1 MLPSCLGIILF
12 VLTLNKVCY
21 KSKVHCLFVWEEKL
35 LIKFLLDKWQTVRTW
50 GTFETN
56 QQWIRT
62 YPCSRKKLVKNEKPA
77 DHEVLDVLS
86 CSLVTSELLRVNSR
100 KMCRQGTCHL
110 IKNPLIWFIGVK
122 VIEKGL
128 EIRRVESHP
137 NTHTHTHAHTNTQH
151 VHTYMNCFIWWCT
164 HNYSLMLCFSVTHTD
179 TQNPFSLFL
188 RTIAVQRGETARGKA
203 FILAE

>member
-21 KSKVHCLFVWEEKL
+21 KSKVHCLFVWEERL

-62 YPCSRKKLVKNEKPA
+62 YPCSRKKLVKNQKPA

-86 CSLVTSELLRVNSR
+86 CRLVTSELLRINSR

-110 IKNPLIWFIGVK
+110 IKNPLIWFIAVK

-128 EIRRVESHP
+128 EICRVESHP
-137 NTHTHTHAHTNTQH
+137 NTHTHSTYTQH
-151 VHTYMNCFIWWCT
+151 VHTYMNCFIWWRT
-164 HNYSLMLCFSVTHTD
+164 HSYSLMLCFSVTHTD

>member
-62 YPCSRKKLVKNEKPA
+62 YPCSRKKLVKNQKPA

-137 NTHTHTHAHTNTQH
+137 NTHTHTRTHEHTAR
-151 VHTYMNCFIWWCT
+151 T
-164 HNYSLMLCFSVTHTD
+164 HIHELLYLVTHTQLLPHALLLRD
-179 TQNPFSLFL
+179 TQTHKTLFHSSWG
-188 RTIAVQRGETARGKA
+188 Q
-203 FILAE
+203 